1 MWCKSAFI
9 VLKHKPES
17 QRKSPAVFSSFPYVQ
32 FFPVYAV
39 PEYCP
44 RSGGNFGTSQS
55 VPSSA
60 PPPPLY
66 PLNEAAAKT
75 SFKQKES
82 ETMRE
87 REYRIQYHKK
97 KSHTF
102 FSFEIKYTFIQQG
115 GIKSIKNYSKD
126 FNTVTKNLF
135 QKHLVLFNFPF

>member
-9 VLKHKPES
+9 VLTHKPES
-17 QRKSPAVFSSFPYVQ
+17 QCKSPAVFSSFPYVQ

-44 RSGGNFGTSQS
+44 RSDGNFGTSQS

-66 PLNEAAAKT
+66 PLDEAAAKT

-82 ETMRE
+82 ETMSE
-87 REYRIQYHKK
+87 REQLIHYRSKFWEQSI
-97 KSHTF
+97 F
-102 FSFEIKYTFIQQG
+102 FFQNKLYFFFFYKVDFSD
-115 GIKSIKNYSKD
+115 YSARR
-126 FNTVTKNLF
+126 
-135 QKHLVLFNFPF
+135 H